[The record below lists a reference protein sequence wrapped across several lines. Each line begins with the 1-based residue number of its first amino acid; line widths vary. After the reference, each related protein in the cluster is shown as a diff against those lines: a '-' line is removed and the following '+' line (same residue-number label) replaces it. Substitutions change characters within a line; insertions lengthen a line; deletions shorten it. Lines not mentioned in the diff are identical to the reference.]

1 MKVTIDFHGQAGKH
15 TIHNPTT
22 TTLGK
27 KWICI
32 LNKNLSIIHPYF
44 EEKENNN
51 SMYSPEEQKYINK
64 LISILRGN
72 NDDKKIA
79 VKTTLDALK
88 RDIWDDSL
96 RGGKRA

>member
-1 MKVTIDFHGQAGKH
+1 
-15 TIHNPTT
+15 
-22 TTLGK
+22 
-27 KWICI
+27 
-32 LNKNLSIIHPYF
+32 
-44 EEKENNN
+44 
-51 SMYSPEEQKYINK
+51 MYSPEAQKYINK

-96 RGGKRA
+96 RGAKKS

>member
-1 MKVTIDFHGQAGKH
+1 M
-15 TIHNPTT
+15 
-22 TTLGK
+22 
-27 KWICI
+27 ICI
-32 LNKNLSIIHPYF
+32 LKKNLSIMNF
-44 EEKENNN
+44 LLKKEINN

-64 LISILRGN
+64 LMSILRGN

-96 RGGKRA
+96 RGGKKA

>member
-1 MKVTIDFHGQAGKH
+1 MTRQGNKALTHYPQQRREKIDLHSQEKSEYNAFL
-15 TIHNPTT
+15 T
-22 TTLGK
+22 K
-27 KWICI
+27 KEI
-32 LNKNLSIIHPYF
+32 
-44 EEKENNN
+44 NN

-96 RGGKRA
+96 RGGKKA